1 MANDIDKLIAFYKA
15 EICDYIDGV
24 KPYQPV
30 EQLKQFASLFSPG
43 LFYFYVINFANLC
56 MEYVDPGCRTV
67 LGVEPEDLDVPNIL
81 SRLSPEELAAMTK
94 KEALVVDFLF
104 NYLKPEQ
111 LPFCKIVYFLR
122 MRDNAGKIKTI
133 LHQATTLSVAESG
146 KIEHVINVHTD
157 VSHLHIPQTHTVSFI
172 SLNGEKSFFNMSS
185 DNATFDPKQEPAVSF
200 EHLKSLTKRE
210 IEIVELLSRGYK
222 TKEISEKLFISDNT
236 TTTHRKNLLKKAGSA
251 TTSDLVM
258 KCLVAGII

>member
-94 KEALVVDFLF
+94 KEALVVDLLF
-104 NYLKPEQ
+104 N
-111 LPFCKIVYFLR
+111 FL
-122 MRDNAGKIKTI
+122 
-133 LHQATTLSVAESG
+133 
-146 KIEHVINVHTD
+146 
-157 VSHLHIPQTHTVSFI
+157 
-172 SLNGEKSFFNMSS
+172 
-185 DNATFDPKQEPAVSF
+185 
-200 EHLKSLTKRE
+200 
-210 IEIVELLSRGYK
+210 
-222 TKEISEKLFISDNT
+222 
-236 TTTHRKNLLKKAGSA
+236 
-251 TTSDLVM
+251 
-258 KCLVAGII
+258 